1 MKKIISLKILSAAFA
16 ALFAV
21 AVNGVVATDAEAGK
35 RRIEVGTLTCDVS
48 SGSNFIFGSTKSLD
62 CDLVGVSNK
71 VLATY
76 RGKIRRFGI
85 DLGKARRTVMS
96 WTVIAPTSDFKHS
109 SLEGAYVGV
118 AADVALGIGGG
129 AKVLVGGS
137 RKTITLQP
145 VSIQAQTGVNLALTV
160 AEMTLYA
167 D

>member
-1 MKKIISLKILSAAFA
+1 MKKILSFKFLSAAFGVLAVMAFA
-16 ALFAV
+16 ASFT
-21 AVNGVVATDAEAGK
+21 NTAEAGK
-35 RRIEVGTLTCDVS
+35 RRVEVGTLTCDVS

-76 RGKIRRFGI
+76 RGTIKRFGI
-85 DLGKARRTVMS
+85 DLGKSKRTVMS
-96 WTVIAPTSDFKHS
+96 WTVIAPTSDFRET

-118 AADVALGIGGG
+118 AADVALGLGGG

-145 VSIQAQTGVNLALTV
+145 VSIQAQTGINLALTV

-167 D
+167 Q